1 MYLYMSLQIVAKTN
15 RYGRGTKKGTE
26 GSGCENNAIQ
36 NRNYCSNHESIMF
49 SMPSSV
55 QNTTAHVSAQVIRRG
70 INGSI

>member
-1 MYLYMSLQIVAKTN
+1 MVEGPKRALRDQVVKTMLFKIVITVV
-15 RYGRGTKKGTE
+15 
-26 GSGCENNAIQ
+26 IM
-36 NRNYCSNHESIMF
+36 SIMF